1 MFLSQYTLMSVCMRS
16 AETAFQIGET
26 GSSLGPAPAPQN
38 RLPPLGSDCCTNSMC
53 LCHSSLGPLPLCM
66 LPWSACSQEKCVS
79 DYVVLQRERKAAGV
93 PTSGTAGVSSCR
105 MNTVVFTRSPI
116 CSMRAWGGFEFNLC
130 YPEDLY
136 SHLNCFLTSINPAGT
151 AVNFC
156 LKILYLC
163 VCVCVLLAKYLWRV
177 FYSVICGAL
186 MCGEGAEPSVGQAD
200 AEGQSEGCVTWQ
212 KSLGAGWSTRQI
224 LGLQWAYWHDWDLR
238 IAETRLS
245 TEGSPNS
252 LWCWVPRP
260 LLERA
265 RALKSL
271 TLLDLAWQV
280 TFFSHITTPIW
291 NRASL
296 LVNLLPVL
304 QGWGLHCKPQ
314 FS

>member
-66 LPWSACSQEKCVS
+66 LPWSACSQERCVS

-151 AVNFC
+151 AVNSAWKYSSLF
-156 LKILYLC
+156 
-163 VCVCVLLAKYLWRV
+163 VCVCIAGKVFVKGVLLSNMWCPHVWGRRRAISGTGRCRRTEWR
-177 FYSVICGAL
+177 L
-186 MCGEGAEPSVGQAD
+186 RDLAEEPWSWLEYQTDTGPAVSLLAWLRPPHCRD
-200 AEGQSEGCVTWQ
+200 TSEHWGVS
-212 KSLGAGWSTRQI
+212 KLSLVLGAQTSAGTCQGPEVPYSLRF
-224 LGLQWAYWHDWDLR
+224 GLASY
-238 IAETRLS
+238 
-245 TEGSPNS
+245 
-252 LWCWVPRP
+252 
-260 LLERA
+260 LLQPYHYSH
-265 RALKSL
+265 LK
-271 TLLDLAWQV
+271 
-280 TFFSHITTPIW
+280 
-291 NRASL
+291 
-296 LVNLLPVL
+296 
-304 QGWGLHCKPQ
+304 
-314 FS
+314 